1 MDKNPKTEILSKLI
15 DEKTARILKA
25 LVNSTKEFNLR
36 ELAKAADVAPATTYR
51 CLKKLNSLKLVDI
64 VKINKFKLYK
74 LAGTPNARF
83 ISTFF
88 IEKKNTID
96 LFVNEIKQDEK
107 IDSIILHGDAKDDK
121 ANILIIGSRVDTV
134 KIDSVV
140 ESLKK
145 ETGFEI
151 SFVSLDPA
159 QYKKMT
165 SMGLYPGKKTL
176 LYSK

>member
-1 MDKNPKTEILSKLI
+1 MDKNPKTEIISKLI
-15 DEKTARILKA
+15 DEKIARILST
-25 LVNSTKEFNLR
+25 LINNTKEFNLR
-36 ELAKAADVAPATTYR
+36 ELAKASNVPPATTYR
-51 CLKKLNSLKLVDI
+51 SLKKLNRLNLVEI

-96 LFVNEIKQDEK
+96 LFVNEIKEDEK
-107 IDSIILHGDAKDDK
+107 IESIILHGEPKDDK
-121 ANILIIGSRVDTV
+121 ANVLIIGRKIDLE
-134 KIDSVV
+134 KIDSVI

-145 ETGFEI
+145 ETEFEI
-151 SFVSLDPA
+151 SFVTLDPA

-165 SMGLYPGKKTL
+165 AMGLYPGKKTL

>member
-1 MDKNPKTEILSKLI
+1 MDQNPKTEILSKLI
-15 DEKTARILKA
+15 DEKIARILA
-25 LVNSTKEFNLR
+25 TLVNNTKEFNLR
-36 ELAKAADVAPATTYR
+36 ELAKAAKVPPATTYR
-51 CLKKLNSLKLVDI
+51 SLKKLNSLNLVEI

-88 IEKKNTID
+88 IEKKNTVD
-96 LFVNEIKQDEK
+96 LFVNEIKEDEN
-107 IDSIILHGDAKDDK
+107 IESIILHGEAKDDK
-121 ANILIIGSRVDTV
+121 ANVLIIGRKIDLE

-145 ETGFEI
+145 ETEFEI
-151 SFVSLDPA
+151 SFVTLDPA
-159 QYKKMT
+159 QYRKMT